1 MIRSSS
7 TLLCTRRLVAVAL
20 LLSGGVCMH
29 AAAQQ
34 VQAAPA
40 QRGSS
45 PSYRLQVNAQQ
56 VVLDVV
62 VLDKNNRPVT
72 GLMPDDFSITE
83 NKVQQKIAGFTAWT
97 PPAKQ
102 QVVPIHST
110 AQLDRVEPEVPVNI
124 LVLDEVSTRFEDLA
138 FARYSLQRYLKA
150 QGDTLLEP
158 TMLVAA
164 NYHNVAILQDYTTS
178 RKAVLNALDHH
189 IANYTELARGQNASW
204 LGESVSSALDSIEAV
219 AEASTGHPGHKNV
232 IWIGRGFPSI
242 DIASLTPEAQQHIKE
257 ALERCITVLKNARV
271 TLTTID
277 PAGLQVGG
285 LTLDANGGLIDS
297 PFGGQVD
304 FETIALDTGGDAIHG
319 RNDVDRMIDDSVRDG
334 ESFYSIAYRPTGVPP
349 NPKPGDYRNVRV
361 VMRDPSL
368 HAITRAGYYADPPPL
383 PPVDAAHGKYN
394 REFLIDIGE
403 ASRNLLQYDGVPFR
417 VVCAPA
423 TPHSA
428 SSAETLQPVALQPD
442 TEAHCTVHMTTE
454 GLEEAVRPA
463 SLDAAAHV
471 AQLTVLAESIDRQG
485 RHLHQSGQ
493 LVTVRLTP
501 GKAVAFDIPVQ
512 IAADAKA
519 ARLRM
524 IVRDNT
530 SGKLGAQNVFLID
543 PKLLRDSANGE
554 NYRLGK

>member
-1 MIRSSS
+1 
-7 TLLCTRRLVAVAL
+7 
-20 LLSGGVCMH
+20 
-29 AAAQQ
+29 
-34 VQAAPA
+34 
-40 QRGSS
+40 
-45 PSYRLQVNAQQ
+45 
-56 VVLDVV
+56 
-62 VLDKNNRPVT
+62 
-72 GLMPDDFSITE
+72 
-83 NKVQQKIAGFTAWT
+83 
-97 PPAKQ
+97 
-102 QVVPIHST
+102 
-110 AQLDRVEPEVPVNI
+110 
-124 LVLDEVSTRFEDLA
+124 
-138 FARYSLQRYLKA
+138 
-150 QGDTLLEP
+150 
-158 TMLVAA
+158 
-164 NYHNVAILQDYTTS
+164 VAILQDYTTS

-257 ALERCITVLKNARV
+257 ALERCITVLKDARV

-349 NPKPGDYRNVRV
+349 NPKPGDYRNVHV

-403 ASRNLLQYDGVPFR
+403 ASRNLLQYDGVR
-417 VVCAPA
+417 
-423 TPHSA
+423 SA
-428 SSAETLQPVALQPD
+428 W
-442 TEAHCTVHMTTE
+442 C
-454 GLEEAVRPA
+454 VR
-463 SLDAAAHV
+463 
-471 AQLTVLAESIDRQG
+471 
-485 RHLHQSGQ
+485 
-493 LVTVRLTP
+493 
-501 GKAVAFDIPVQ
+501 
-512 IAADAKA
+512 
-519 ARLRM
+519 RLRP
-524 IVRDNT
+524 IPR
-530 SGKLGAQNVFLID
+530 
-543 PKLLRDSANGE
+543 LRLRRYSPLRCSPIQRHTA
-554 NYRLGK
+554 RFT